1 MPTISELA
9 LELYK
14 KAIAEE
20 KNEDIYRAGLRESET
35 FSAFMDVFNYYRSF
49 YKDDSYFFYQLI
61 TKMHKKEDEKLF
73 NEVMEDVKRN

>member
-35 FSAFMDVFNYYRSF
+35 FSAFMDIFNYYRSF
-49 YKDDSYFFYQLI
+49 YKDDSLYIHLYWIIMKGETIFPFFMSSI
-61 TKMHKKEDEKLF
+61 HKF
-73 NEVMEDVKRN
+73 FF